1 MEDTPPPLPLALGP
15 PHLIPPA
22 PTRDTRAIAFLPD
35 LGGFPWA
42 IADESPFFRQV
53 IDLRV
58 PVSAVSWCGSGGGE
72 VAAAA
77 ANSVSVFQPVPS
89 SSAVW
94 NLQDS
99 FVVSRD
105 GPLPRRLLSLLW
117 PGRAPAT
124 ALWWSALVFPCGPEH
139 SPPGSSLRWILIKIR
154 LF

>member
-15 PHLIPPA
+15 PHLIPPT

-58 PVSAVSWCGSGGGE
+58 PVSAVSWFGSGGGE

-77 ANSVSVFQPVPS
+77 ANSVSVFQLAPS
-89 SSAVW
+89 SSAVRQAINW
-94 NLQDS
+94 AASYYPGIGRDEASVDQIKPVDAVTNNQLTEMCDRFEKS
-99 FVVSRD
+99 FID
-105 GPLPRRLLSLLW
+105 DEW
-117 PGRAPAT
+117 A
-124 ALWWSALVFPCGPEH
+124 E
-139 SPPGSSLRWILIKIR
+139 
-154 LF
+154 